1 VTRNKFLARSAESPY
16 NLAMASVVET
26 APLVLNVGVVLTA
39 AATMGFAARKLGLPS
54 VIGYLATGL
63 LVSPFTPGFVADN
76 NQLALLADIGVVLL
90 LFEVGIELDLKRISR
105 EYRALL
111 WGVPT
116 QMGIGML
123 IGTPIFLWMGIPIF
137 GALLLSLS
145 IAMSSSVVI
154 VNITRSPRRT
164 TDTQTEEA
172 LLGWSLVQDIVG
184 VAAAAIILTLFGSS
198 NSSIFVAVGGLVL
211 FGAVAF
217 VASRILPIVLRAV
230 RWDKDFFLIYS
241 VAFGLVL
248 ASLGTVVFDIPMALA
263 GFVAGLAI
271 NNSRDSEEVRKAILP
286 FRDLFAVLFFV
297 VIGTLIQPSLF
308 TNSWRFALLILGLMI
323 LLKTLPTMGL
333 ARISRL
339 KVKPI
344 RLGIGVS
351 QIGEFSFVL
360 GSLAYAEKIIS
371 VYQYTGLLMAV
382 VLSIM
387 ASTILVRRAPK
398 RA

>member
-1 VTRNKFLARSAESPY
+1 
-16 NLAMASVVET
+16 MASIVET

-54 VIGYLATGL
+54 VIGYLVTGL
-63 LVSPFTPGFVADN
+63 LVSPFTPGFVAEN

-105 EYRALL
+105 QYRALL

-116 QMGIGML
+116 QMGVGML
-123 IGTPIFLWMGIPIF
+123 VGTPIFLWLGIPIY

-154 VNITRSPRRT
+154 VNITRSPRRV

-198 NSSIFVAVGGLVL
+198 NSSVFVAVGGLVL

-241 VAFGLVL
+241 VSFGLVL
-248 ASLGTVVFDIPMALA
+248 ASLGTVVFEIPMALA

-297 VIGTLIQPSLF
+297 VIGTLIQPALLSS
-308 TNSWRFALLILGLMI
+308 SWRFALLILGLMI
-323 LLKTLPTMGL
+323 LVKTLPTMGI
-333 ARISRL
+333 ARISSL
-339 KVKPI
+339 KVKPV

-360 GSLAYAEKIIS
+360 GSLAYSQDAIS

-398 RA
+398 QA

>member
-1 VTRNKFLARSAESPY
+1 
-16 NLAMASVVET
+16 MASVVET

-164 TDTQTEEA
+164 TDTHTEEA

-271 NNSRDSEEVRKAILP
+271 NNSRDSEEVIKAILP

-339 KVKPI
+339 KVKPV
-344 RLGIGVS
+344 RLGIGIS

-360 GSLAYAEKIIS
+360 GSLAYAEKVIS

>member
-1 VTRNKFLARSAESPY
+1 
-16 NLAMASVVET
+16 MASVVET

-39 AATMGFAARKLGLPS
+39 AATMGFVARKLGLPS
-54 VIGYLATGL
+54 VIGYLVTGL

-164 TDTQTEEA
+164 TDTHTEEA

-339 KVKPI
+339 KVKPV

-360 GSLAYAEKIIS
+360 GSLAYAEKVIS